1 MLPYFCRNSWKFI
14 SNRGNPDA
22 FEPAP
27 NPEAITADQAPK
39 AISTGELT
47 ETYTVNVDGK
57 NFNVAVGPA
66 GAGLSIQP
74 IANAEPTAAPPT
86 PANSSGVIVDSP
98 MAGNIL
104 KVNVEVGST
113 VAAGDV
119 VIIMEAMKMET
130 EVRSKTAGTVSAV
143 SVKSGDTVAVG
154 DSLIVL

>member
-1 MLPYFCRNSWKFI
+1 
-14 SNRGNPDA
+14 
-22 FEPAP
+22 
-27 NPEAITADQAPK
+27 
-39 AISTGELT
+39 
-47 ETYTVNVDGK
+47 
-57 NFNVAVGPA
+57 
-66 GAGLSIQP
+66 
-74 IANAEPTAAPPT
+74 
-86 PANSSGVIVDSP
+86 

-154 DSLIVL
+154 DSLVVL